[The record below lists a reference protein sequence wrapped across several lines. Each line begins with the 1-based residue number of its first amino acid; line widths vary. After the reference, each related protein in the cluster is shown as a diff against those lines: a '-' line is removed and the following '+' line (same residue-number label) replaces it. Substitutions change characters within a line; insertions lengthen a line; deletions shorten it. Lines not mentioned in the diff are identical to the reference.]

1 MGLGQTAA
9 EEAGRLTEA
18 LVSREGGVSASAH
31 AHYDQQAP
39 AVQRGYRLPDGGIDR
54 ARYGREMESAT
65 AFAVS
70 AWDRLQ
76 GFLLSAGLRS
86 APPPAT
92 ERATPA
98 APPQTAP
105 PEAALPETAPAG
117 AASPRASR
125 ASTPA
130 IPGAALAAGLLV
142 GVVLLARR

>member
-39 AVQRGYRLPDGGIDR
+39 AVQRGYRLPDGGIDW

-98 APPQTAP
+98 APP
-105 PEAALPETAPAG
+105 EAALPETAPAG
-117 AASPRASR
+117 ATSPRASR